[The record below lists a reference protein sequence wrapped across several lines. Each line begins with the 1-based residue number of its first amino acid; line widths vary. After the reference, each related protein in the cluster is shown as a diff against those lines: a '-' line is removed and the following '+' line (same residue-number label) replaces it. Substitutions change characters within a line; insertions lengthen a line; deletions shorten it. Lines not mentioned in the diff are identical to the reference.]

1 MTGHIYSKK
10 NDISRQNTEQM
21 VKKVW
26 SSKALDLSQMDETSN
41 LTRLREKYEKTKRAK
56 KQLGKDLKGL

>member
-1 MTGHIYSKK
+1 
-10 NDISRQNTEQM
+10 M